1 MWGKCREHCDPPT
14 RSDQPYTHRYQQS
27 SQCHI
32 SGCAPPTLFPTAP
45 YSPILEMVTEKY
57 LLREEEESDARRRSM
72 EIMHELLI
80 SFRRSDVKSI
90 ARLVTENFLGPI
102 RAVIPF
108 ASNVYTETLIARMQ
122 ERFGKDFWGF
132 LMCGGMSGG
141 GMGFFFDPSVREEAH
156 AVMGSVMLQTK
167 KEMEHCLPFAMDPV
181 VFKYSVNEVGTVSEL
196 CREDPSGDADASR
209 PIVASTRGSSTL
221 IDLDELL
228 REQGFDMSVQEQI
241 RADLLCGRIGE

>member
-1 MWGKCREHCDPPT
+1 MWGKYREHCYPPT

-32 SGCAPPTLFPTAP
+32 SGCAPPPLFPTAP

-72 EIMHELLI
+72 EITHELLI

-108 ASNVYTETLIARMQ
+108 ASTLR
-122 ERFGKDFWGF
+122 G
-132 LMCGGMSGG
+132 
-141 GMGFFFDPSVREEAH
+141 
-156 AVMGSVMLQTK
+156 
-167 KEMEHCLPFAMDPV
+167 
-181 VFKYSVNEVGTVSEL
+181 
-196 CREDPSGDADASR
+196 CRSAS
-209 PIVASTRGSSTL
+209 
-221 IDLDELL
+221 
-228 REQGFDMSVQEQI
+228 
-241 RADLLCGRIGE
+241 GRISGASSCAGACPVAGWAFSSIQA